1 MEYFVLHYNIRN
13 KKFSLK
19 QESQN
24 FRQLTDFCCVSS
36 HIFMFI
42 GIISW
47 GPCENTECWAS
58 HPEFLTQHIW
68 CGAWEFPSLKSS
80 QEMSMLAVPLYT
92 LKTTALGSSQVKL
105 LWEQI
110 NCIEGLM
117 FSKKMPSQNDRGDC
131 SWWTAQQNGQNSQ
144 YSPEDSAAS
153 RVAFRY

>member
-1 MEYFVLHYNIRN
+1 MEYFMVHYSIRN

-24 FRQLTDFCCVSS
+24 LRQLSNFCCVSS
-36 HIFMFI
+36 YIFMFI
-42 GIISW
+42 ISW
-47 GPCENTECWAS
+47 GSYENTECWAA
-58 HPEFLTQHIW
+58 HPEFLIQHIW
-68 CGAWEFPSLKSS
+68 CGAREFPSLKSS
-80 QEMSMLAVPLYT
+80 QETPLLAVSLYT

-110 NCIEGLM
+110 NCIRGLM
-117 FSKKMPSQNDRGDC
+117 FSKKMPSQNDRMTVPDELPSGME
-131 SWWTAQQNGQNSQ
+131 QNSQ